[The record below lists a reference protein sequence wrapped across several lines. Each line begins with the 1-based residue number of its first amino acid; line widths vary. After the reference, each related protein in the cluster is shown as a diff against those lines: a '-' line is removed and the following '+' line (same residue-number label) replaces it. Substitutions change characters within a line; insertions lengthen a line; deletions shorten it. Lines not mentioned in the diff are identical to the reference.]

1 MLVRMHADTV
11 MLIFIYSGCMRAHFR
26 KCMHSCRF
34 LPESPRWLVS
44 VGRRREALS
53 VLQRIR
59 GSNDVH
65 AEIEEMVESSTDKQS
80 GDLKASVT
88 ARGLLEDPRIRRA
101 LILGCGLQ
109 LLQQL
114 SGINTVMYYS
124 ASIFRYGVSSTVWY
138 HILYCNL
145 VEFVQNRML

>member
-1 MLVRMHADTV
+1 MHT
-11 MLIFIYSGCMRAHFR
+11 Y
-26 KCMHSCRF
+26 RF

-59 GSNDVH
+59 GSSDVH

-88 ARGLLEDPRIRRA
+88 VRGLLEDPRIRRA
-101 LILGCGLQ
+101 LMLGCGLQ

-124 ASIFRYGVSSTVWY
+124 ASIFRYGVPLCGTILWSSQAFYNSTME
-138 HILYCNL
+138 C
-145 VEFVQNRML
+145 